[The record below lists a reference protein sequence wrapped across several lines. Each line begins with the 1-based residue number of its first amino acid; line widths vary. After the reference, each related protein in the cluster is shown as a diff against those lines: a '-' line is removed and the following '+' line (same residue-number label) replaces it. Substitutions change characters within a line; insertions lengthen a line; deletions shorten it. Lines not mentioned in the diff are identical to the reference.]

1 MSLDITI
8 KQVHLVRCPRCGEAV
23 KEEVVDDVMGGGRD
37 WYAFLE
43 FIGYY
48 VPYDKRTP
56 ENDWY
61 AKDMTLT
68 NEQALYLVYYI
79 KRHPNL
85 YGAEAKNLV
94 AMALLE
100 GDAVV
105 INADW

>member
-8 KQVHLVRCPRCGEAV
+8 KQIRTVLCPHCGEAV
-23 KEEVVDDVMGGGRD
+23 KTEVVDAVLGGGSD

-43 FIGYY
+43 AIGYY
-48 VPYDKRTP
+48 VPYDQRTE

-79 KRHPNL
+79 KRHPNI

-100 GDAVV
+100 GDEIV

>member
-8 KQVHLVRCPRCGEAV
+8 KQVHTVLCPHCGEAV
-23 KEEVVDDVMGGGRD
+23 KTEVVDSVMGGGRE
-37 WYAFLE
+37 WYPFLE
-43 FIGYY
+43 SNGYY
-48 VPYDKRTP
+48 VPYEKRTA

-68 NEQALYLVYYI
+68 NEQCRDLVAYI
-79 KRHPNL
+79 KGHPFI
-85 YGAEAKNLV
+85 YGAEAKKLI
-94 AMALLE
+94 ATALIE

>member
-8 KQVHLVRCPRCGEAV
+8 KQIHTVRCPHCGEDV
-23 KEEVVDDVMGGGRD
+23 KEEVVECVHGGGRD
-37 WYAFLE
+37 WYALLE

-48 VPYDKRTP
+48 VPYDKRTE

-68 NEQALYLVYYI
+68 NEQALCLVCYI
-79 KRHPNL
+79 KRHPDL

-94 AMALLE
+94 AMALLD

>member
-8 KQVHLVRCPRCGEAV
+8 KKVRTVFCPHCGEAV
-23 KEEVVDDVMGGGRD
+23 KTEVVDAVPGGGRD

-43 FIGYY
+43 SIGYY
-48 VPYDKRTP
+48 VPYDKRTE

-79 KRHPNL
+79 KRHPDI

-94 AMALLE
+94 AMALLD
-100 GDAVV
+100 GDAIV